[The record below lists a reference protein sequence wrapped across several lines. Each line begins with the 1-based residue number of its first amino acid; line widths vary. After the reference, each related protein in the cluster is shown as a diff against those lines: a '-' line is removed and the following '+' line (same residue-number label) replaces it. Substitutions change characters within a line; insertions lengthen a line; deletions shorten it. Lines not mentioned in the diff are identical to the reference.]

1 METQIVSASKEN
13 IARAAEILRQGG
25 LVAIPTETVYGLAA
39 NALDPAAAARIYE
52 AKGRPSDNPLI
63 VHIAQASE
71 LAPLVRRVPDA
82 CLLLADRFWPGPLTI
97 VLPASAAVPRQVT
110 GGLDTVAV
118 RCPAHPVAR
127 AVIRAAG
134 LPLAAPSANSSGRP
148 SPTTAGHVREDMNGK
163 IPMILD
169 AGPCEIGVEST
180 VLSLVGER
188 PTVLRPGGVSVD
200 RLEETIGPVAVSGAV
215 FAPMADDG
223 APMAPGM
230 KYRHYAPCAPITLF
244 AGPDDAVIRRI
255 GSLADSRTGILCF
268 SGEDRLFSAGVPVPY
283 GDRNDPFDL
292 SHNLFSALR
301 RFDELGVRR
310 ILRRMCR
317 QDGAFLGVANRL
329 LKAAGFHLEKVDQ

>member
-82 CLLLADRFWPGPLTI
+82 CRLLADRFWPGPLTI

-188 PTVLRPGGVSVD
+188 PTVLRPGETYTQTSVYAFEMNKEGRSYVRNRRKTQD
-200 RLEETIGPVAVSGAV
+200 KTIG
-215 FAPMADDG
+215 
-223 APMAPGM
+223 
-230 KYRHYAPCAPITLF
+230 H
-244 AGPDDAVIRRI
+244 
-255 GSLADSRTGILCF
+255 
-268 SGEDRLFSAGVPVPY
+268 E
-283 GDRNDPFDL
+283 
-292 SHNLFSALR
+292 
-301 RFDELGVRR
+301 
-310 ILRRMCR
+310 
-317 QDGAFLGVANRL
+317 
-329 LKAAGFHLEKVDQ
+329 